1 MPVKTIKSLNTS
13 VSNRTLAEIRAFF
26 SAPKSLDRDDSFSYP
41 LWLQYI
47 VMSLLTLASGNKMFW
62 LHGHP
67 RTAIFIIA
75 AIFGML
81 LWRQDGNQ
89 VSKRFG
95 TACLCFLGIFVL
107 QAFFFLFFPIITIG
121 GFFVRMFMVYAVCR
135 IVRDF
140 TRVYINV
147 LFWLGIVSL
156 CFFLPEQILRANGID
171 IREVFIPFRTLHL
184 GIYEFNAPTRNSGM
198 FWEAGAFGGYLL
210 LAIIFLGLSK
220 EHFRPRAFWIRFVIL
235 LVSLLSTYSTI
246 AYMII
251 PFVLLVYFRLRENKA
266 KAIRAFVLF
275 YAFVLSL
282 EAGAYYLNSLNIT
295 YLGKSNPVQ
304 AKPDLYRANVDSDF
318 IFKKLWTQS
327 ITAFKSGPGRYRN
340 RFDNIVA
347 DSEYIKRR
355 PLLGW
360 GLNDQT
366 RYMLHRGSEY
376 GSGHGVG
383 LTDWLCKV
391 GLVGLGVFSLCVLR
405 SFIELTGGKIVMS
418 LAATMFILMILNGE
432 CFLTHPLFMG
442 LMFLESTRETR
453 QGSRTGLS
461 TSENYSKPTN

>member
-1 MPVKTIKSLNTS
+1 MPVRTRTSFITS
-13 VSNRTLAEIRAFF
+13 VSNRTFAEIQAFF
-26 SAPKSLDRDDSFSYP
+26 SAPKALEHADSFSYP
-41 LWLQYI
+41 LWLQYA
-47 VMSLLTLASGNKMFW
+47 VMSVLIVASGNKMFW

-81 LWRQDGNQ
+81 LWRQDGNR

-95 TACLCFLGIFVL
+95 TVCLCFLAIFVL
-107 QAFFFLFFPIITIG
+107 QAFFFLFFPIITIS

-140 TRVYINV
+140 TRAYINV
-147 LFWLGIVSL
+147 LFWLAIVSL
-156 CFFLPEQILRANGID
+156 CFFLPEQILRANGIE
-171 IREVFIPFRTLHL
+171 IREIFIPFRTLHL

-220 EHFRPRAFWIRFVIL
+220 EHFRPRAFWIRFVVL
-235 LVSLLSTYSTI
+235 LISLLSTYSTV

-251 PFVLLVYFRLRENKA
+251 PFALLVYFRLRENKA
-266 KAIRAFVLF
+266 RAISTFVLF
-275 YAFVLSL
+275 YAFALSL
-282 EAGAYYLNSLNIT
+282 EGGAFYLNSLNLAS
-295 YLGKSNPVQ
+295 LGKSNPVQ
-304 AKPDLYRANVDSDF
+304 AEPDLYRANVDSDF
-318 IFKKLWTQS
+318 IFKKFYTQS
-327 ITAFKSGPGRYRN
+327 KNAFKSGPGRYRN
-340 RFDNIVA
+340 RFDDIVA
-347 DSEYIKRR
+347 DSEYIRRR

-366 RYMLHRGSEY
+366 RYMLHHGEEY

-391 GLVGLGVFSLCVLR
+391 GLAGLGVFSLCVLR
-405 SFIELTGGKIVMS
+405 SFIELTGGKIVLS
-418 LAATMFILMILNGE
+418 LLATVFVLMILNGE
-432 CFLTHPLFMG
+432 CFLTHALFMG
-442 LMFLESTRETR
+442 LMFLEGVRETT
-453 QGSRTGLS
+453 QESRTGLS
-461 TSENYSKPTN
+461 TSDNYSEPAN